1 MNVIMLLF
9 KDILYDARVQR
20 EALSLAEAGHM
31 VEILC
36 LKEYDEELPKLHDK
50 LDVVRLT
57 ISTKAMKQ
65 KLANS
70 SKNSPK
76 ARRSKN
82 LKGALIKLVQQP
94 AVKLLKDIWAYDQ
107 FFQTCDHYIKNRK
120 NKYDVI
126 HCHDLNT
133 LSAGV
138 KLSQLHKFYV
148 IYDSHELFN
157 EMAGRNNVDR
167 TYGYWLEKR
176 LMKEIQHLIVVNPYV
191 EQEFKKMYGSHI
203 RSTVI
208 QNTPINTLQNEE
220 YHSIE
225 NLRETY
231 AMKDEDVFLLYQGG
245 LNPHRGL
252 ELIIQALTHLPDHYR
267 LVLMGAG
274 RSLTSLTMLTEELN
288 LTNRVF
294 FHPQVHA
301 SDVLHYTKQADIGL
315 VMYEN
320 TSKNNYFST
329 PNKVFEYML
338 AGIPT
343 VASKHPGKQYVVEVE
358 QTGVCTD
365 EDPQAI
371 AEAIQEIMDHYDK
384 YVTNCL
390 SKKAI
395 YTWEH
400 EKEKLQALYAVIEN
414 ELRQKI
420 S

>member
-20 EALSLAEAGHM
+20 EALSLAEAGHT

-50 LDVVRLT
+50 LDVVRIT

-76 ARRSKN
+76 VRRSKN
-82 LKGALIKLVQQP
+82 LKGALVKLIQQP
-94 AVKLLKDIWAYDQ
+94 VVKLLKDIWAYDQ
-107 FFQTCDHYIKNRK
+107 FFQKCDKYIKNSSK
-120 NKYDVI
+120 KYDVI

-133 LSAGV
+133 LSTGL
-138 KLSQLHKFYV
+138 KLSQLHNLYV

-157 EMAGRNNVDR
+157 EMAGRNKVDK

-176 LMKEIQHLIVVNPYV
+176 LMKKINHLIVVNPYV
-191 EQEFKKMYGSHI
+191 EKEFNRMYGSNI

-208 QNTPINTLQNEE
+208 QNTPINTLQGEE
-220 YHSIE
+220 NNTIE
-225 NLRETY
+225 RLRETY
-231 AMKDEDVFLLYQGG
+231 AMKDGDVFLLYQGG
-245 LNPHRGL
+245 LNPFRGL
-252 ELIIQALTHLPDHYR
+252 ELIIQALIHLPDHYK
-267 LVLMGAG
+267 LVLMGSG
-274 RSLTSLTMLTEELN
+274 RSLNSLIKLTQDLN
-288 LTNRVF
+288 LTKRVF
-294 FHPQVHA
+294 FHPQVHS
-301 SDVLHYTKQADIGL
+301 SDVLHYTNQADIGL

-329 PNKVFEYML
+329 PNKIFEYML

-343 VASKHPGKQYVVEVE
+343 IASKHPGKQYVVEVE
-358 QTGVCTD
+358 QTGICTD
-365 EDPQAI
+365 ENPLAI
-371 AEAIQEIMDHYDK
+371 AKAIQEVMDNYDT
-384 YVTNCL
+384 YVANCL
-390 SKKAI
+390 AKKAF

-400 EKEKLQALYAVIEN
+400 EKGKLQALYSVIEK
-414 ELRQKI
+414 ELSEKI